1 MFNGY
6 FAFGRNTP
14 LLKISFMYR
23 VLLLIIIL
31 LAFVFESC
39 RETAR
44 ESSAVSDTLVY
55 ETYSAEENLVTV
67 VFEKSSGIVSRQ
79 KLFLKVIVTNKSDR
93 TLNLSPSQW
102 ELETNEG
109 SRSLPVSFE
118 NKKSKLLRDETDTV
132 FISFEPITSRR
143 LYQET
148 GMRGDLDR
156 NYTLAIRLDDPDQIV
171 RQTVKLEAKE
181 EFYKTSIGAYG
192 LNATTTLFT
201 LSGLSADE
209 SLSTFSN
216 ISNTISDRPVV
227 SENGNE
233 ILSQGFWTKFSI
245 LHRDD
250 TLLVSVRIVNQSASS
265 VNIDIN
271 NIKLLAGDG
280 SIISPKEKR
289 PQIIKLQRGD
299 RISLSLHFPV
309 LIQHSYSL
317 DVNGITFGEIP
328 LKAVFGPRV
337 NFTTYKPE

>member
-1 MFNGY
+1 MC
-6 FAFGRNTP
+6 
-14 LLKISFMYR
+14 R

-31 LAFVFESC
+31 AAFVFESC
-39 RETAR
+39 RETTR

-55 ETYSAEENLVTV
+55 ETYSADENLVAV
-67 VFEKSSGIVSRQ
+67 VFEKSSGIVSQQ
-79 KLFLKVIVTNKSDR
+79 KLFLKAIVTNKNDR
-93 TLNLSPSQW
+93 TLSLSPSQW

-118 NKKSKLLRDETDTV
+118 SKKNKLLLDETDTV

-143 LYQET
+143 LYQQT

-156 NYTLAIRLDDPDQIV
+156 NYMLKIRSDDPDQIID
-171 RQTVKLEAKE
+171 QKIKLEAR
-181 EFYKTSIGAYG
+181 EFYKTSIGVFG

-201 LSGLSADE
+201 LSGLSNGE

-216 ISNTISDRPVV
+216 ISNTISDQPVV

-233 ILSQGFWTKFSI
+233 VLSQGFWTKFSV
-245 LHRDD
+245 LHRND
-250 TLLVSVRIVNQSASS
+250 TLLVSFRMVNQSSSS

-271 NIKLLAGDG
+271 NIKLLADNG
-280 SIISPKEKR
+280 SLISPKAPR

-299 RISLSLHFPV
+299 RISFSLQFPV
-309 LIQHSYSL
+309 LLQHRYSV
-317 DVNGITFGEIP
+317 DVNGITFGEKP
-328 LKAVFGPRV
+328 FKPVFGPRV